1 MSDSPT
7 LLLRVATAWA
17 LPGLGLLALP
27 AGPDGAL
34 RAHALHTA
42 LPIEARLPG
51 GATAAG
57 TATVEEVGREGVVV
71 FGLLLD
77 LGPLATVPPGTEIW
91 QVPGKQCGA

>member
-7 LLLRVATAWA
+7 LLLRVATAW
-17 LPGLGLLALP
+17 ALP

-77 LGPLATVPPGTEIW
+77 LGPLATVPPGTEVW
-91 QVPGKQCGA
+91 QVPGPPL

>member
-7 LLLRVATAWA
+7 LLLRVAAAWA
-17 LPGLGLLALP
+17 VPGLGLLALP

-51 GATAAG
+51 GPTAGG
-57 TATVEEVGREGVVV
+57 TATVEEIEREGVASY
-71 FGLLLD
+71 GLLLD
-77 LGPLATVPPGTEIW
+77 LGALVTVPPGTEIW
-91 QVPGKQCGA
+91 QMPDPPL